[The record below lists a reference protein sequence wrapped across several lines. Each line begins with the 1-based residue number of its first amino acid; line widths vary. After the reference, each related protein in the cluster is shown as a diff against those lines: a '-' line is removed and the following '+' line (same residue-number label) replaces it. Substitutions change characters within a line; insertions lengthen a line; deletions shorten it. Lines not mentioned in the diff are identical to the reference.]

1 MRQLPLG
8 VRLRD
13 RAGFDNFHAA
23 GNAGALQLLEDLAA
37 GRRSGIHW
45 LGAPSG
51 NGKTHLLQAVCA
63 RAAQDR
69 RSAYLPLRE
78 LAVHGADSLA
88 GWEASECVCI
98 DDVDAVLGDSAW
110 ERALFR
116 LHNELDERGAT
127 LLWSAAAPPRALAFV
142 LPDLAS
148 RCAHAL
154 LLTLAPLDEADRLR
168 ALQRHA
174 TARGL
179 ELPDDSGQYLLR
191 RVPRDLERLCALLDT
206 LDLAALAAQRRLT
219 IPFVREVLERDGA
232 GGSATT

>member
-13 RAGFDNFHAA
+13 RASFGNFHAA
-23 GNAGALQLLEDLAA
+23 GNAGALQLLVELAE
-37 GRRSGIHW
+37 GRRRGVHW
-45 LGAPSG
+45 LSAPAG
-51 NGKTHLLQAVCA
+51 QGKTHLLQAVCT

-69 RSAYLPLRE
+69 RAAYLPLRE
-78 LAVHGADSLA
+78 LAPQGAEVLA
-88 GWEASECVCI
+88 GWEESACLCI
-98 DDVDAVLGDSAW
+98 DDVDAVLGESAW

-127 LLWSAAAPPRALAFV
+127 LLWSAAAPPRALKFV

-154 LLTLAPLDEADRLR
+154 LITLAPLDEEDRLR
-168 ALQRHA
+168 ALQCHA
-174 TARGL
+174 AARGL
-179 ELPDDSGQYLLR
+179 ELPDDSAQYLLR

-206 LDLAALAAQRRLT
+206 LDLEALAAQRRLT
-219 IPFVREVLERDGA
+219 IPFVREVLERDA
-232 GGSATT
+232 ARR

>member
-8 VRLRD
+8 IRLRD

-23 GNAGALQLLEDLAA
+23 SNAGAVLLLQELAD
-37 GRRSGIHW
+37 GRRTGIHW
-45 LGAPSG
+45 LSAPGG

-63 RAAQDR
+63 RAARDR
-69 RSAYLPLRE
+69 RAAYLPLRE
-78 LAVHGADSLA
+78 LAAQGAEILS
-88 GWEASECVCI
+88 GWEESACLCI
-98 DDVDAVLGDSAW
+98 DDVDAVLGRPDW

-127 LLWSAAAPPRALAFV
+127 LVWSAAAPPRALTFV

-154 LLTLAPLDEADRLR
+154 LVTLAPLEEADRLR

-206 LDLAALAAQRRLT
+206 LDLEALAAQRRLT
-219 IPFVREVLERDGA
+219 IPFVRTVLERSGA
-232 GGSATT
+232 VGPA